1 MAKLAPRDFTIV
13 ASSPEMTEE
22 LGRRLGCALQ
32 AGDVLALIGELGA
45 GKTTLVRGVAAGLGM
60 DPDVVKSPTF
70 VLLREYSPAPSAT
83 RLGGAGRPSL
93 IHIDGYRFDNAQA
106 VVWEDVDWVFSP
118 KKVTVIEWA
127 DRIGES
133 LPEAYLEIR
142 LAHTSAKR
150 RTLTLVPHGPRAQ
163 QLVESLQTPAS
174 H

>member
-1 MAKLAPRDFTIV
+1 MAKLRPSDFTIV
-13 ASSPEMTEE
+13 TSSPEMTEE
-22 LGRRLGCALQ
+22 LGQRLGRALQ

-70 VLLREYSPAPSAT
+70 VLLREYPG
-83 RLGGAGRPSL
+83 RLPL

-127 DRIGES
+127 DRVAES
-133 LPEAYLEIR
+133 LPEAYVEIR
-142 LAHTSAKR
+142 LSHTSAKK
-150 RTLTLVPHGPRAQ
+150 RTLTLIPHGSRAEALAQ
-163 QLVESLQTPAS
+163 ALAS
-174 H
+174 SA